1 MNTDA
6 SSIHWDFLR
15 TCLGTIATYAIIPMQ
30 DILGLGEEGRMNVPG
45 VAQNNWGW
53 RYKNE
58 DISDGLAEGLKM
70 ATQLYGR

>member
-1 MNTDA
+1 
-6 SSIHWDFLR
+6 
-15 TCLGTIATYAIIPMQ
+15 
-30 DILGLGEEGRMNVPG
+30 MNVPG